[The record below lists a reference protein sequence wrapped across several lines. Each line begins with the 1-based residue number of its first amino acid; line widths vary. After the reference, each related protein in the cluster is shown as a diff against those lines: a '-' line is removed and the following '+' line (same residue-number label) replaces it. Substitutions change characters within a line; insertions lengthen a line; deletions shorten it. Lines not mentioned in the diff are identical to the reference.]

1 MPYTGISE
9 GEIEHFMSMKNAR
22 SMRHIILKVTC
33 ATFIRLFDTIT
44 VERPELLYIL
54 ANIAQEA

>member
-44 VERPELLYIL
+44 VERPELLYIY
-54 ANIAQEA
+54 